1 MQMWWIFVCSRTNAT
16 EHFSPTEF
24 GAGAF
29 CYSNS
34 SREFT
39 HLNNYRMWFD
49 TDVTDFAYVTS
60 ARANRGNGNL
70 LFACHRFTAPTVLI
84 WFEITHFKQKNRC
97 SSYPCEY
104 DSVCSQDIA
113 FLFVFYA
120 NNFNMID
127 SMTQNVQPIS
137 KYETSTQD
145 WYRLTWQ
152 RFFSCVIL
160 IAECF

>member
-84 WFEITHFKQKNRC
+84 WFEITHFKQKTTATSPHTHVNTTAYVFRISHFC
-97 SSYPCEY
+97 SFSTRTISIWLTRWHKMY
-104 DSVCSQDIA
+104 SQFQNMKHQRKIDIA
-113 FLFVFYA
+113 WHDNVF
-120 NNFNMID
+120 FPV
-127 SMTQNVQPIS
+127 S
-137 KYETSTQD
+137 
-145 WYRLTWQ
+145 
-152 RFFSCVIL
+152 F
-160 IAECF
+160 